1 MIIEISPIRATA
13 LNQAIGRDCIAYL
26 TFKNWGQVAT
36 NYVCLVYQLS
46 ADGLSTAIDT
56 YIDLSD
62 LDADIITSKMCT
74 STNPPPPL
82 EFSTVPTDGS
92 CMVVSGNPIE
102 EDTLLAVEVY
112 CYNGNLNEPPKK
124 YLGIYEM
131 NASYRLRPFIRIPE
145 IYASDRSLNPGFVDI
160 DPAASVL
167 ARGIFDSIT
176 ATLRLDDNS
185 LIPNL
190 PVSVSVSRH
199 SLHTVSLIF
208 DISVGNIYADR
219 KIVDIMFY
227 HPDYGTIGRITN
239 LLLPMSSRI
248 TYIADIN
255 TQIAV

>member
-1 MIIEISPIRATA
+1 MIVEISPIRATA
-13 LNQAIGRDCIAYL
+13 LNMAIGRDCIAYL

-46 ADGLSTAIDT
+46 ADGLSTAVDT

-62 LDADIITSKMCT
+62 LDADVITAKMCT
-74 STNPPPPL
+74 STTPPPPP
-82 EFSTVPTDGS
+82 EFSVVPTDGA
-92 CMVVSGNPIE
+92 CMVTTGYPTE

-145 IYASDRSLNPGFVDI
+145 VYAADRSLNPGFIDI
-160 DPAASVL
+160 DPASSVL
-167 ARGIFDSIT
+167 ARGIFSDIT

-190 PVSVSVSRH
+190 PVSISSSQQ

-219 KIVDIMFY
+219 RIIDITFY
-227 HPDYGTIGRITN
+227 HPQFGTVGRITN
-239 LLLPMSSRI
+239 LLLPMSARI